1 MSATDKPLVTA
12 ADGKIAPQYYNPT
25 TDQYQH
31 VQGKNGGSNVNVI
44 ESVLP
49 PGAATD
55 AKLDLI
61 LAKLGDVEAEIE
73 AIKSTDGI
81 KKIADGVQLTGSYQ
95 RYLTLANAVAVS
107 STSAQLFNLITHGGL
122 TEDQIRQYKE
132 FKFVLINSLDQ
143 ALNVTVYTVN
153 KPLGIT
159 TFSSG
164 SVIYKESSV
173 LAANNGRLVLQANAG
188 GTGSAIKSVPALRGV
203 HTNLIIEIQSPSA
216 APTSGSVT
224 IGVEMHG

>member
-1 MSATDKPLVTA
+1 MPDITNQDILNAIRGMYQNTPNKVNDA
-12 ADGKIAPQYYNPT
+12 A
-25 TDQYQH
+25 
-31 VQGKNGGSNVNVI
+31 V
-44 ESVLP
+44 
-49 PGAATD
+49 
-55 AKLDLI
+55 
-61 LAKLGDVEAEIE
+61 LAKLGSLESKLDTILNGTTPAAV
-73 AIKSTDGI
+73 K
-81 KKIADGVQLTGSYQ
+81 LTGSYQ